1 MNRLQR
7 FDMPIA
13 AIAGV
18 AYQNRHRPGGFL
30 DVNVGQRRIHAG
42 REVQQRGRHP
52 RMALLVVNHVAA
64 SSKHVPYSP
73 LRNAA
78 QQIEQPEFPAGGVFI
93 QIGAPNMPTDLTRLD
108 LAAQQRQ
115 PQPRIELAVQEEARI
130 AIGLGTG
137 DDRRRQL
144 FLSA

>member
-1 MNRLQR
+1 
-7 FDMPIA
+7 
-13 AIAGV
+13 
-18 AYQNRHRPGGFL
+18 
-30 DVNVGQRRIHAG
+30 
-42 REVQQRGRHP
+42 
-52 RMALLVVNHVAA
+52 MALLVVDHVAA
-64 SSKHVPYSP
+64 GSKHVPYSP

-130 AIGLGTG
+130 AIGLSAR
-137 DDRRRQL
+137 DDRRRQA